1 MTSNRYFFIV
11 LLFLYTLLFI
21 KGYANTTKEFSD
33 VIVPEFPLQVKFANE
48 LVDLDRLD
56 MYERFDR
63 ELTTL
68 CYMHSSTSLAIKR
81 ANRYFPILE
90 PILKEEKVPTD
101 FLYLAVIE
109 STLNPKAVSPAKA
122 VGIWQIMPRTGREYG
137 LEVNN
142 DIDERYH
149 IEKSTRAACKYLK
162 DAYEQYGSWTTV
174 AASYNAGMGRISTEL
189 EKQLADR
196 SFDLWLNEETSRY
209 VFRILAMKEI
219 FSSPAKYGYKLKAK
233 QLYQPIRYS
242 EIKVDTTINNL
253 AVFAQSKG
261 VSYAQ
266 LKEANP
272 WLRSRFL
279 PDKSRKV
286 YYIKIPMKDDLY
298 YTKRK
303 FTTYKKEWVIDKK

>member
-1 MTSNRYFFIV
+1 M
-11 LLFLYTLLFI
+11 
-21 KGYANTTKEFSD
+21 
-33 VIVPEFPLQVKFANE
+33 
-48 LVDLDRLD
+48 
-56 MYERFDR
+56 
-63 ELTTL
+63 
-68 CYMHSSTSLAIKR
+68 
-81 ANRYFPILE
+81 
-90 PILKEEKVPTD
+90 
-101 FLYLAVIE
+101 AVIE
-109 STLNPKAVSPAKA
+109 STLNPRAVSPAKA
-122 VGIWQIMPRTGREYG
+122 VGIWQIIPRTGREYG

-162 DAYEQYGSWTTV
+162 DAYEKYGSWTTV

>member
-1 MTSNRYFFIV
+1 MTSNRYF
-11 LLFLYTLLFI
+11 LLYCYFCIHCCSL
-21 KGYANTTKEFSD
+21 KGMQIRQKEFSD

-109 STLNPKAVSPAKA
+109 STLNPRAVSPAKA

-162 DAYEQYGSWTTV
+162 DAYE
-174 AASYNAGMGRISTEL
+174 
-189 EKQLADR
+189 
-196 SFDLWLNEETSRY
+196 
-209 VFRILAMKEI
+209 
-219 FSSPAKYGYKLKAK
+219 
-233 QLYQPIRYS
+233 
-242 EIKVDTTINNL
+242 
-253 AVFAQSKG
+253 
-261 VSYAQ
+261 
-266 LKEANP
+266 
-272 WLRSRFL
+272 
-279 PDKSRKV
+279 
-286 YYIKIPMKDDLY
+286 KI
-298 YTKRK
+298 
-303 FTTYKKEWVIDKK
+303 W

>member
-1 MTSNRYFFIV
+1 MTPKRYFFIV
-11 LLFLYTLLFI
+11 LLFLYTPLFI

-109 STLNPKAVSPAKA
+109 STLNPRAVSPAKA

-162 DAYEQYGSWTTV
+162 DAYEKYGSWTTV
-174 AASYNAGMGRISTEL
+174 AASYNAAYIDRIGKTAGRSIVRFMVKRRNISLCISHFSHERNIFFSGKIWIQTKSQTTL
-189 EKQLADR
+189 STNQILGNK
-196 SFDLWLNEETSRY
+196 SRY
-209 VFRILAMKEI
+209 H
-219 FSSPAKYGYKLKAK
+219 
-233 QLYQPIRYS
+233 
-242 EIKVDTTINNL
+242 D
-253 AVFAQSKG
+253 
-261 VSYAQ
+261 
-266 LKEANP
+266 
-272 WLRSRFL
+272 
-279 PDKSRKV
+279 
-286 YYIKIPMKDDLY
+286 
-298 YTKRK
+298 
-303 FTTYKKEWVIDKK
+303 

>member
-11 LLFLYTLLFI
+11 LLFLYTPLFI

-109 STLNPKAVSPAKA
+109 STLNPRAVSPAKA

-162 DAYEQYGSWTTV
+162 DAYEKYGSWTTV

-189 EKQLADR
+189 ENSWPIDR
-196 SFDLWLNEETSRY
+196 S
-209 VFRILAMKEI
+209 I
-219 FSSPAKYGYKLKAK
+219 YG
-233 QLYQPIRYS
+233 
-242 EIKVDTTINNL
+242 
-253 AVFAQSKG
+253 
-261 VSYAQ
+261 
-266 LKEANP
+266 
-272 WLRSRFL
+272 
-279 PDKSRKV
+279 
-286 YYIKIPMKDDLY
+286 
-298 YTKRK
+298 
-303 FTTYKKEWVIDKK
+303 

>member
-1 MTSNRYFFIV
+1 MTPKRYFFIV
-11 LLFLYTLLFI
+11 LLFLYIPLFI
-21 KGYANTTKEFSD
+21 KGYANTTNEFSD

-109 STLNPKAVSPAKA
+109 STLNPRAVSPAKA

-162 DAYEQYGSWTTV
+162 DAYEKYGSWTTV

-189 EKQLADR
+189 EKQLAER
-196 SFDLWLNEETSRY
+196 SFDLL
-209 VFRILAMKEI
+209 
-219 FSSPAKYGYKLKAK
+219 
-233 QLYQPIRYS
+233 
-242 EIKVDTTINNL
+242 
-253 AVFAQSKG
+253 
-261 VSYAQ
+261 
-266 LKEANP
+266 
-272 WLRSRFL
+272 
-279 PDKSRKV
+279 
-286 YYIKIPMKDDLY
+286 
-298 YTKRK
+298 
-303 FTTYKKEWVIDKK
+303 

>member
-109 STLNPKAVSPAKA
+109 STLNPRAVSPAKA

-162 DAYEQYGSWTTV
+162 DAYEILKDNEINNDTRLLILPASAEIYKQAIHKGYIDTFIDAGAIICNPGCGPCLGGHMGVLSEGETCVSTTNRNFKGRMGDPKSSVYLANSKVV
-174 AASYNAGMGRISTEL
+174 AASAIEGVITNP
-189 EKQLADR
+189 K
-196 SFDLWLNEETSRY
+196 DL
-209 VFRILAMKEI
+209 
-219 FSSPAKYGYKLKAK
+219 
-233 QLYQPIRYS
+233 
-242 EIKVDTTINNL
+242 
-253 AVFAQSKG
+253 
-261 VSYAQ
+261 
-266 LKEANP
+266 
-272 WLRSRFL
+272 
-279 PDKSRKV
+279 
-286 YYIKIPMKDDLY
+286 
-298 YTKRK
+298 
-303 FTTYKKEWVIDKK
+303 

>member
-11 LLFLYTLLFI
+11 LLFLYIPLFI

-109 STLNPKAVSPAKA
+109 STLNPRAVSPAKA

-162 DAYEQYGSWTTV
+162 DAYEKYGSWTTV
-174 AASYNAGMGRISTEL
+174 AASYNAGRTYIDRIGKTAGRSIVRFMVERRNISLCISHFSHERNIFFSG
-189 EKQLADR
+189 KI
-196 SFDLWLNEETSRY
+196 
-209 VFRILAMKEI
+209 RI
-219 FSSPAKYGYKLKAK
+219 
-233 QLYQPIRYS
+233 
-242 EIKVDTTINNL
+242 
-253 AVFAQSKG
+253 
-261 VSYAQ
+261 
-266 LKEANP
+266 
-272 WLRSRFL
+272 
-279 PDKSRKV
+279 
-286 YYIKIPMKDDLY
+286 
-298 YTKRK
+298 
-303 FTTYKKEWVIDKK
+303 

>member
-1 MTSNRYFFIV
+1 
-11 LLFLYTLLFI
+11 
-21 KGYANTTKEFSD
+21 
-33 VIVPEFPLQVKFANE
+33 
-48 LVDLDRLD
+48 
-56 MYERFDR
+56 
-63 ELTTL
+63 
-68 CYMHSSTSLAIKR
+68 
-81 ANRYFPILE
+81 
-90 PILKEEKVPTD
+90 
-101 FLYLAVIE
+101 
-109 STLNPKAVSPAKA
+109 
-122 VGIWQIMPRTGREYG
+122 MPRTGREYG

-162 DAYEQYGSWTTV
+162 DAYEKYGSWTTV

-209 VFRILAMKEI
+209 GVRRFAMKER
-219 FSSPAKYGYKLKAK
+219 FSEPARYGYKLKAK

-303 FTTYKKEWVIDKK
+303 FTTYKKERVNDKKCKQKNKLKYMGLVSIISKI

>member
-1 MTSNRYFFIV
+1 MTPKRYFFIV
-11 LLFLYTLLFI
+11 LLFLYTPLFI

-109 STLNPKAVSPAKA
+109 STLNPRAVSLAKA

-149 IEKSTRAACKYLK
+149 ICLLYTSDAA
-162 DAYEQYGSWTTV
+162 DE
-174 AASYNAGMGRISTEL
+174 
-189 EKQLADR
+189 
-196 SFDLWLNEETSRY
+196 
-209 VFRILAMKEI
+209 
-219 FSSPAKYGYKLKAK
+219 
-233 QLYQPIRYS
+233 
-242 EIKVDTTINNL
+242 
-253 AVFAQSKG
+253 
-261 VSYAQ
+261 
-266 LKEANP
+266 
-272 WLRSRFL
+272 
-279 PDKSRKV
+279 
-286 YYIKIPMKDDLY
+286 
-298 YTKRK
+298 
-303 FTTYKKEWVIDKK
+303 

>member
-11 LLFLYTLLFI
+11 LLFLYTPLFI

-48 LVDLDRLD
+48 FVDLDRLD

-109 STLNPKAVSPAKA
+109 STLNPRAVSPAKA

-142 DIDERYH
+142 DIDERCCDC
-149 IEKSTRAACKYLK
+149 RP
-162 DAYEQYGSWTTV
+162 TTV
-174 AASYNAGMGRISTEL
+174 FFISIFQIFAGCASGLFYMIA
-189 EKQLADR
+189 
-196 SFDLWLNEETSRY
+196 F
-209 VFRILAMKEI
+209 
-219 FSSPAKYGYKLKAK
+219 
-233 QLYQPIRYS
+233 
-242 EIKVDTTINNL
+242 
-253 AVFAQSKG
+253 
-261 VSYAQ
+261 
-266 LKEANP
+266 
-272 WLRSRFL
+272 
-279 PDKSRKV
+279 V
-286 YYIKIPMKDDLY
+286 YI
-298 YTKRK
+298 
-303 FTTYKKEWVIDKK
+303 VIYF

>member
-1 MTSNRYFFIV
+1 M
-11 LLFLYTLLFI
+11 YTPLFI

-109 STLNPKAVSPAKA
+109 STLNPRAVSPAKA

-162 DAYEQYGSWTTV
+162 DAYENTVVGRLSQHLIMPVWDVYRPNWKTAGRSIVRFMVKRRNISLCISHFSHERNIFFSGKIWIQTKSQTTL
-174 AASYNAGMGRISTEL
+174 STNQIL
-189 EKQLADR
+189 GNK
-196 SFDLWLNEETSRY
+196 SRY
-209 VFRILAMKEI
+209 H
-219 FSSPAKYGYKLKAK
+219 
-233 QLYQPIRYS
+233 
-242 EIKVDTTINNL
+242 D
-253 AVFAQSKG
+253 
-261 VSYAQ
+261 
-266 LKEANP
+266 
-272 WLRSRFL
+272 
-279 PDKSRKV
+279 
-286 YYIKIPMKDDLY
+286 
-298 YTKRK
+298 
-303 FTTYKKEWVIDKK
+303 

>member
-1 MTSNRYFFIV
+1 MTPKRYFFIV
-11 LLFLYTLLFI
+11 LLFLYIPLFI
-21 KGYANTTKEFSD
+21 KGYANTTNEFSD

-109 STLNPKAVSPAKA
+109 STLNPRAVSPAKA

-162 DAYEQYGSWTTV
+162 DAYEKYGSWTTV

-219 FSSPAKYGYKLKAK
+219 FSSPAKYGYKLKTK

-242 EIKVDTTINNL
+242 EIKIDTTINNL
-253 AVFAQSKG
+253 AVFAH
-261 VSYAQ
+261 
-266 LKEANP
+266 
-272 WLRSRFL
+272 LRAFL
-279 PDKSRKV
+279 MPN
-286 YYIKIPMKDDLY
+286 
-298 YTKRK
+298 
-303 FTTYKKEWVIDKK
+303 